1 MASANI
7 RDSEVYGLLDL
18 SDSEISDFIPDS
30 EEDSEDEEDEPSQS
44 QLDADQPP
52 PRCVHI

>member
-18 SDSEISDFIPDS
+18 SDSEVSDFIPDS
-30 EEDSEDEEDEPSQS
+30 DEDWKDKEDEPTNPYKVCTH
-44 QLDADQPP
+44 LDLRD
-52 PRCVHI
+52 